1 MGEQI
6 RNKIANVSDN
16 FKYQLTLIQLLH
28 TELKKE
34 NIQKGAQREPQ
45 NWKKRRNTVKREG
58 ERTWNT
64 PLCSLGSGPAKNVPT
79 TFVRGCTASSLGLR
93 YKAKNHIW
101 VPSVS
106 QSQRHSLLLLLPSDL
121 LTSNF
126 TNTGVRRPGIKTSGL
141 LWPSSPGSIK
151 WSWTRRTCGAG
162 VHWILSLFS
171 SIVMKTEGDRVF
183 S

>member
-1 MGEQI
+1 MI
-6 RNKIANVSDN
+6 TSSTSWLSYSYYTR
-16 FKYQLTLIQLLH
+16 
-28 TELKKE
+28 
-34 NIQKGAQREPQ
+34 
-45 NWKKRRNTVKREG
+45 NWKRRMFRKVPKESHRIGKREG
-58 ERTWNT
+58 TQWRGREREHGIH
-64 PLCSLGSGPAKNVPT
+64 LCAVWGQAQQK
-79 TFVRGCTASSLGLR
+79 TFQLLLSEGCTASSLGLR

-162 VHWILSLFS
+162 VHWIISLFS